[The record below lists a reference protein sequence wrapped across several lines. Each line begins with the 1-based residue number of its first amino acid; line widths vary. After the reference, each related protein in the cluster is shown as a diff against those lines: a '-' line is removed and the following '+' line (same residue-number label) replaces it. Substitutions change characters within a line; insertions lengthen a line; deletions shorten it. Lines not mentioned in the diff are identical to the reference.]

1 MDDQQIMDKAI
12 KQAKAMKKAIAR
24 KLVDHLPEEEEAA
37 SVFMAGSPGA
47 GKTEAARAMV
57 RAFKNEHDLTLVHI
71 ENDELR
77 KEFEDYQGYNSPL
90 FHRPATILVEAIHDR
105 ALKRRVSFI
114 LDSTLSNFDKAK
126 DNIERSLKKGR
137 FVMIVFVYQEPMQ
150 AWRLVKARESV
161 EGRRVPSEVFI
172 NQFLESQRV
181 VSELKKLFRDQIDI
195 TFIEKNVD
203 GDNKRPHFNV
213 DDIDALLRKKYNR
226 ESLERIVGIT
236 RGGSHAEQ
244 A

>member
-1 MDDQQIMDKAI
+1 MALQF
-12 KQAKAMKKAIAR
+12 
-24 KLVDHLPEEEEAA
+24 
-37 SVFMAGSPGA
+37 VFGERDYNALSC
-47 GKTEAARAMV
+47 RS
-57 RAFKNEHDLTLVHI
+57 KNNH
-71 ENDELR
+71 
-77 KEFEDYQGYNSPL
+77 
-90 FHRPATILVEAIHDR
+90 
-105 ALKRRVSFI
+105 
-114 LDSTLSNFDKAK
+114 
-126 DNIERSLKKGR
+126 ERSTR
-137 FVMIVFVYQEPMQ
+137 
-150 AWRLVKARESV
+150 
-161 EGRRVPSEVFI
+161 PSEVFI

-213 DDIDALLRKKYNR
+213 GDIDALLRKKYNR